1 MYLERRG
8 SSCPV
13 APWCRVQSGNVSDQ
27 DVSKACVECGVRQYS
42 VCHVDALELHQEA
55 ELRIDKKYRVRTETE
70 KDQG

>member
-1 MYLERRG
+1 MILVDRG
-8 SSCPV
+8 M
-13 APWCRVQSGNVSDQ
+13 
-27 DVSKACVECGVRQYS
+27 SKACVECGVRQYS